1 MDYKTSGV
9 DIEAGRSFVNDIKE
23 TIKSTHR
30 PEVLGGFG
38 GFNGMIKIPSGYEN
52 PILVSGTDGVGTK
65 VHVAELNATGD
76 PSVMNGIGIDLV
88 AMCVNDVI
96 TCGAQPLY
104 FLDYICTSDIKL
116 HGDLVKEL
124 VAGIAEG
131 CKQSGCSLLGGETAE
146 HPQRLA
152 TVDPVRDLA
161 GFCTGIVEENEIIDG
176 SLIRESDVVIGIES
190 SGLHSNGYSLIRD
203 MLFRHKIF
211 LNGGYEEAWGG
222 GEVKDPSATPELL
235 NPTIIYAP
243 LVKKLLDEVP
253 VMGMAHIT
261 GGGIPGNLP
270 RCLPEGLKV
279 DVNYNAWPMP
289 KLFSKIMLAGEIPE
303 EEMKTTFNL
312 GIGYCL
318 VVPDEQVAVD
328 AQVIIDGH
336 GFKSHI
342 IGEVVC
348 D

>member
-1 MDYKTSGV
+1 MNYKDVGV
-9 DIEAGRSFVNDIKE
+9 DIEAGDAFVEQIKE
-23 TIKSTHR
+23 TVKSTHR
-30 PEVLGGFG
+30 PEVLGGYG
-38 GFNGMIKIPSGYEN
+38 GFNGMTKIPAGYEK
-52 PILVSGTDGVGTK
+52 PVLVSGADGVGTK

-76 PSVMNGIGIDLV
+76 PSVMRGIGIDLV

-96 TCGAQPLY
+96 TCGAEPLY
-104 FLDYICTSDIKL
+104 FLDYICTSDILL
-116 HGDLVKEL
+116 HKGLVKEL
-124 VAGIAEG
+124 VNGIAEG

-152 TVDPVRDLA
+152 AVDPIRDMA
-161 GFCTGIVEENEIIDG
+161 GFCTGIVEESEIIDG
-176 SLIRESDVVIGIES
+176 SLIRESDMVIGIES

-222 GEVKDPSATPELL
+222 GTVKDRSATPELL

-243 LVKKLLDEVP
+243 VVKKLIDEVP

-279 DVNYNAWPMP
+279 DVDYNAWPMP

-303 EEMKTTFNL
+303 EEMKKTFNM
-312 GIGYCL
+312 GIGYCV
-318 VVPDEQVAVD
+318 VVPANVVEDTQS
-328 AQVIIDGH
+328 IITSCGL
-336 GFKSHI
+336 KSWV
-342 IGEVVC
+342 IGEVNG
-348 D
+348 

>member
-1 MDYKTSGV
+1 MDYKTVGV
-9 DIEAGRSFVNDIKE
+9 DIEAGDAFVGSITE
-23 TIKSTHR
+23 RVKSTHR

-38 GFNGMIKIPSGYEN
+38 GFNGMTKIPAGYEK
-52 PILVSGTDGVGTK
+52 PVLVSGADGVGTK

-76 PSVMNGIGIDLV
+76 PSVMRDIGIDLV

-96 TCGAQPLY
+96 TCGAEPLY

-116 HGDLVKEL
+116 HGELVKEL

-146 HPQRLA
+146 HPRRA
-152 TVDPVRDLA
+152 SMVDPIRDMA
-161 GFCTGIVEENEIIDG
+161 GFCTGIIEQSQIIDG

-203 MLFRHKIF
+203 MLWRHKIY
-211 LNGGYEEAWGG
+211 LS
-222 GEVKDPSATPELL
+222 DTPELL

-243 LVKKLLDEVP
+243 LVKMLLDEVP

-279 DVNYNAWPMP
+279 DVNYNSWPMP
-289 KLFSKIMLAGEIPE
+289 ELFSKIMLAGEIPE
-303 EEMKTTFNL
+303 EEMKKTFNM
-312 GIGYCL
+312 GIGYCV
-318 VVPDEQVAVD
+318 VVPANVATDVELR
-328 AQVIIDGH
+328 IDGH
-336 GFKSHI
+336 GMKSWV
-342 IGEVVC
+342 IGEVTHI
-348 D
+348 